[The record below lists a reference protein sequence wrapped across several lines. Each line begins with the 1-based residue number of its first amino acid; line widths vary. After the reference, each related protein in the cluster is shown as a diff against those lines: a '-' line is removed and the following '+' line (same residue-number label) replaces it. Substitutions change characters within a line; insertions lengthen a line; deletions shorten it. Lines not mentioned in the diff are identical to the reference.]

1 MPSMGDRCRSGGS
14 GHARAVRGVTS
25 PHRPAPLPDDGPVM
39 PSEISERGAHQCPE
53 GNCGGNTRPA
63 AVGERTLMGPAAHL
77 RAPKAPDPHAVRVL
91 KRTNERKLA
100 GWANDLAGPK
110 RDPRRVRERRDSK
123 LKHAADRRVGRR
135 RAIGETSDPNGPR

>member
-1 MPSMGDRCRSGGS
+1 
-14 GHARAVRGVTS
+14 
-25 PHRPAPLPDDGPVM
+25 M

-63 AVGERTLMGPAAHL
+63 AGGERTLMGPAAQLPL
-77 RAPKAPDPHAVRVL
+77 RAPKAPDPHAVQVL
-91 KRTNERKLA
+91 KRTHKRKLA

-123 LKHAADRRVGRR
+123 LKHAADRRVGPLRG
-135 RAIGETSDPNGPR
+135 IDETADPNGPR